1 MVRTQ
6 GTLLSALWRP
16 KWGGNLKKYIYIY
29 MILFAVQQH
38 TVKQLYSNKIF
49 LKISSHNLKSLI
61 VRNNQKKYGRKCS
74 KLSCQFILTFFELNE
89 YIKVF

>member
-1 MVRTQ
+1 
-6 GTLLSALWRP
+6 
-16 KWGGNLKKYIYIY
+16 
-29 MILFAVQQH
+29 MILFAIQQH
-38 TVKQLYSNKIF
+38 TVKQLHANKIF

-61 VRNNQKKYGRKCS
+61 VRNNQKKYGRKYS